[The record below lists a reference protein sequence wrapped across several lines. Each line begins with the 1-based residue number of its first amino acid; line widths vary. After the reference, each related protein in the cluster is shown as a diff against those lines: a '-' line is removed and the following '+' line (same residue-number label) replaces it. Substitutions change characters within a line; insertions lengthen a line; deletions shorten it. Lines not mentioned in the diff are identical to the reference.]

1 MDFEVKAMNP
11 HILKLNDRTDL
22 ATKQMLHNVIDKKQ
36 KWDKFKR
43 LHLLLLW
50 SSVFLAFCF
59 LYYFYN
65 KIIDPYSYSFEAV
78 FSAVF
83 SKESHLY
90 IFLFLVGMFGAVRV
104 LYTKREK
111 AEKEYHAL
119 RSEIIDR
126 SKDLWKEDS
135 WKKRNEVYELMKK
148 EWDINLYHVSK

>member
-1 MDFEVKAMNP
+1 MK
-11 HILKLNDRTDL
+11 
-22 ATKQMLHNVIDKKQ
+22 
-36 KWDKFKR
+36 
-43 LHLLLLW
+43 
-50 SSVFLAFCF
+50 
-59 LYYFYN
+59 
-65 KIIDPYSYSFEAV
+65 
-78 FSAVF
+78 
-83 SKESHLY
+83 
-90 IFLFLVGMFGAVRV
+90 V

>member
-1 MDFEVKAMNP
+1 M
-11 HILKLNDRTDL
+11 
-22 ATKQMLHNVIDKKQ
+22 
-36 KWDKFKR
+36 
-43 LHLLLLW
+43 LW
-50 SSVFLAFCF
+50 SSVFLTFCF

-65 KIIDPYSYSFEAV
+65 YIIEPYSYSFESA
-78 FSAVF
+78 FSAMF
-83 SKESHLY
+83 SKEGHLY
-90 IFLFLVGMFGAVRV
+90 VFLLLVGMFGAVKV